1 MVEVYKRL
9 KHNIPSTLQ
18 CQHAV
23 GGEGCVTKIELTM
36 EPLPQGNILQEQ
48 GDPDNPQGRK
58 NSGSELL
65 SQPLG

>member
-36 EPLPQGNILQEQ
+36 EPLPQG
-48 GDPDNPQGRK
+48 DPDNPQGRK